1 MRLTAFL
8 YTKSLARE
16 YLSRSLQQKLIP
28 LQCFKLACEMLFG
41 MVECVAK
48 PSEDIITKN
57 VWTGNIKEKDL
68 VLDQVS
74 SEVFLE

>member
-28 LQCFKLACEMLFG
+28 LQCFKLACEILFG

-48 PSEDIITKN
+48 PSEDVITKN
-57 VWTGNIKEKDL
+57 VWKGNVKEKDL

-74 SEVFLE
+74 GVVFLE